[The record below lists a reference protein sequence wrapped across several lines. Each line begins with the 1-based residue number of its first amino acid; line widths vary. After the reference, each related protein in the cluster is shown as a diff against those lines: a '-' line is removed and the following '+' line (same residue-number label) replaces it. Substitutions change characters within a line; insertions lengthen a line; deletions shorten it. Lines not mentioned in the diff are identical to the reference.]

1 MACTLARRA
10 TSIEQKLTRE
20 KYDGSD
26 EILQSHEG
34 RRKRIFSRRESRNTS
49 VCSANEGNFLDDG
62 ERIER
67 KS

>member
-34 RRKRIFSRRESRNTS
+34 RRKRIFSRRE